1 MPNALKVH
9 RPNESRMKRHRP
21 SENRPS
27 SCKMGYGRDWRL
39 CRLMYLRANPLCA
52 TCLAKGFTTV
62 ATEVDHIVPLKRGG
76 ERLDVANLQ
85 SLCKPCHSRKTGR
98 ERGT

>member
-9 RPNESRMKRHRP
+9 RPNKRRMKRHRP

-39 CRLMYLRANPLCA
+39 CRITYLKAHPLCVR
-52 TCLAKGFTTV
+52 CLANGHTMS
-62 ATEVDHIVPLKRGG
+62 ATEVDHIVPLKQAG
-76 ERLDVANLQ
+76 ERLDVKNLQ
-85 SLCKPCHSRKTGR
+85 ALCKPCHSRKTGR
-98 ERGT
+98 ERT